1 MDWHTRP
8 TNVGM
13 LSCSASLNTSSV
25 MTSFASGR
33 VLLSL
38 GISALL
44 GCASPPAVFSQQAA
58 AVVPHG
64 ATPLDGSRQMV
75 LVVTPAWDSTS
86 GTLRRF
92 VRASNADAWRAVGEV
107 VPIVVGRTGVAW
119 DDSQVRPGAGEPVK
133 HEGDGRSPAGAFAL
147 DTAFGFDSRQ
157 SVSWVRLPYVQLGSA
172 TECVDDDRSAHYNTI
187 VNRDSVA
194 RVDWSS
200 SERMRTIGQY
210 AYGVHV
216 AYNAP
221 PRPSRGSCIF
231 LHIWAGPRSVTAGCT
246 AMEQD
251 ALKTLIGWID
261 PKQRPMLVQLP
272 ASALARLRT
281 DWRLP

>member
-1 MDWHTRP
+1 
-8 TNVGM
+8 
-13 LSCSASLNTSSV
+13 
-25 MTSFASGR
+25 
-33 VLLSL
+33 
-38 GISALL
+38 
-44 GCASPPAVFSQQAA
+44 
-58 AVVPHG
+58 
-64 ATPLDGSRQMV
+64 MV

-86 GTLRRF
+86 GTLRRY
-92 VRASNADAWRAVGEV
+92 VRASDEGAWRAVGGS

-119 DDSQVRPGAGEPVK
+119 DDSQVRPAAGEPVK

-147 DTAFGFDSRQ
+147 DTAFGFESHQ
-157 SVSWVRLPYVQLGSA
+157 SVSWVRLPYVQLRTP
-172 TECVDDDRSAHYNTI
+172 TECVDDDQSAHYNTI

-194 RVDWSS
+194 RVDWNS

-216 AYNAP
+216 AYNSP

-231 LHIWAGPRSVTAGCT
+231 LHIWAGPHSVTAGCT

-251 ALKTLIGWID
+251 ALTTLMKWID
-261 PKQRPMLVQLP
+261 PKQRPTLVQLP
-272 ASALARLRT
+272 ASALARLRN

>member
-1 MDWHTRP
+1 MAR
-8 TNVGM
+8 
-13 LSCSASLNTSSV
+13 AS
-25 MTSFASGR
+25 
-33 VLLSL
+33 
-38 GISALL
+38 
-44 GCASPPAVFSQQAA
+44 
-58 AVVPHG
+58 
-64 ATPLDGSRQMV
+64 TPLHGVRQLV

-92 VRASNADAWRAVGEV
+92 VRRSDTAPWRAVGAS

-119 DDSQVRPGAGEPVK
+119 DDSQVRPAAGEPVK

-147 DTAFGFDSRQ
+147 DTAFGFDVQRTA
-157 SVSWVRLPYVQLGSA
+157 SWVRLPYLQLRGG
-172 TECVDDDRSAHYNTI
+172 TECVDDDHSLHYNTI

-210 AYGVHV
+210 AFGVHV

-221 PRPSRGSCIF
+221 PRASRGSCIF
-231 LHIWAGPRSVTAGCT
+231 LHIWAGPSSVTAGCT
-246 AMEQD
+246 AMDQS
-251 ALKTLIGWID
+251 ALKTLMAWID
-261 PKQRPMLVQLP
+261 PKQRPTLVQLP
-272 ASALARLRT
+272 ASALPRLRT

>member
-1 MDWHTRP
+1 M
-8 TNVGM
+8 
-13 LSCSASLNTSSV
+13 A
-25 MTSFASGR
+25 A
-33 VLLSL
+33 
-38 GISALL
+38 IA
-44 GCASPPAVFSQQAA
+44 GCAAPQAVGSQQAS
-58 AVVPHG
+58 AVGSRTPL
-64 ATPLDGSRQMV
+64 PLDGSRQMV

-86 GTLRRF
+86 GTLRRY
-92 VRASNADAWRAVGEV
+92 VRSETGAWRAVGDV

-147 DTAFGFDSRQ
+147 DTAFGFDARQ
-157 SVSWVRLPYVQLGSA
+157 SVSWVRLPYLQLRTT

-200 SERMRTIGQY
+200 SEHMRTIGQY
-210 AYGVHV
+210 AFGVHV

-246 AMEQD
+246 AMDQD
-251 ALKTLIGWID
+251 ALTALMRWID

-272 ASALARLRT
+272 ASALVRLRT